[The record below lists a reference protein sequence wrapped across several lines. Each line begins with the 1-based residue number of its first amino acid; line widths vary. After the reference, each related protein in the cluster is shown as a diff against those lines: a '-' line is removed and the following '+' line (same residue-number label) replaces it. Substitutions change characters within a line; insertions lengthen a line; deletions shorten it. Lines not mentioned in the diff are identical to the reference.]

1 MQSIKL
7 DHFNTFMITMIIL
20 IFIIYYVMKYNEIT
34 ENFNTYGYVA
44 CPPQFTKV
52 GTTQNMYY
60 NDGYIGI
67 GTNSPAHKLDV
78 NGDINISTG
87 SSFKINGSA
96 IPTTDTTYSGGTGI
110 TINGTTI
117 NSDITQ
123 YTNSDVKT
131 LLNSGITG
139 GIKTVDDWV
148 RVKGSYGIYWEDWGG
163 GWCMS
168 DDNWIQEYGNKNVW
182 MGGTVAVGSRLGIG
196 TSIPSY
202 KLDVYGGRDSGARR
216 MRFFK
221 ESKNVNAS
229 YVRFTDTVAKF
240 NGSIW
245 STSSIGASSDERIKK
260 DIRDLDD
267 NEMLNKLMLIKPK
280 KYKYKD
286 KLKSDKEV
294 YGFIAQQVKEV
305 MGDAGVDLKPEYI
318 YDINDIGTIN
328 NNIITCK
335 YNLEVSSNY
344 RINTLDEGEKDIV
357 IEKKLGYNQ
366 YKISGYTSNK
376 SQEIHI
382 QGKKVDDFHVLNKSA
397 IFTMNVGA
405 TQELYKIIMNQQK
418 QIQILLNKV

>member
-1 MQSIKL
+1 
-7 DHFNTFMITMIIL
+7 
-20 IFIIYYVMKYNEIT
+20 MKYNEIT
-34 ENFNTYGYVA
+34 ENFSQYGIVA
-44 CPPQFTKV
+44 CPPQFSKIGDT
-52 GTTQNMYY
+52 NNIYY
-60 NDGYIGI
+60 NEGYIGI
-67 GTNSPAHKLDV
+67 GTADP
-78 NGDINISTG
+78 
-87 SSFKINGSA
+87 
-96 IPTTDTTYSGGTGI
+96 
-110 TINGTTI
+110 
-117 NSDITQ
+117 
-123 YTNSDVKT
+123 
-131 LLNSGITG
+131 
-139 GIKTVDDWV
+139 
-148 RVKGSYGIYWEDWGG
+148 R
-163 GWCMS
+163 
-168 DDNWIQEYGNKNVW
+168 
-182 MGGTVAVGSRLGIG
+182 
-196 TSIPSY
+196 Y
-202 KLDVYGGRDSGARR
+202 KLDVTNVTRLASLIVTGTTQHYARTNFAGGIYLHNDWVWVKGNGGIYFDTYGGGWSMTDSTWIKSYGNKQVWMSSKVGVGGQLGVGTPNPGFSLDVHGNTRSGRR
-216 MRFFK
+216 EFNYFYGQGGMT
-221 ESKNVNAS
+221 SGN
-229 YVRFTDTVAKF
+229 TDMWDTVAKF

-245 STSSIGASSDERIKK
+245 ATNSIASSSDERIKK
-260 DIRDLDD
+260 DIRDLDN

-305 MGDAGVDLKPEYI
+305 MGDTGVDLKPEYI

-405 TQELYKIIMNQQK
+405 TQELYKIITNQQK
-418 QIQILLNKV
+418 QIQILLNKVQNLEKRY